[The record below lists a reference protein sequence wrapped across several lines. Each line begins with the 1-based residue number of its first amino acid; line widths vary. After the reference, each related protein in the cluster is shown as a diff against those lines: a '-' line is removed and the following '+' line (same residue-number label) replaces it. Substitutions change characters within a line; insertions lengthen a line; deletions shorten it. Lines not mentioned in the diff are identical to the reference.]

1 MDSEYTEKL
10 NELTLELQR
19 SIDRGKQL
27 AEENRVILSAISAF
41 STAANKNQIFE
52 ELKTLLNRYIKF
64 DHFLVISKDKVSE
77 EFRTLLTSNPIFEKI
92 VWPNGLKFKRVL
104 GGECIILFEPCKLEE
119 FTCLDSNC
127 VNQVNSAMIT
137 GIQAQTSDSVLI
149 LLGNLKGQF
158 SLESKE
164 TLSRFR
170 PLLERAISDIEH
182 KEELQRLVEI
192 RTRELRLA
200 QKLAEQANQSKS
212 NFLAMMSHELRTP
225 LNAVLG
231 LIDILRS
238 DSTSYQVEL
247 LEQMENSAE
256 LLLIIIND
264 ILDLSRIESGHFSL
278 HCHWIDLEK
287 KLDQSLVYHRQ
298 IAQDKGVQFN
308 VQSNKNTAIEYYT
321 DSARLTQILFNIV
334 GNAIKFTKQGCVD
347 IQLNYIEDGI
357 DIQVQDTGIGIEP
370 KRIEQLFTP
379 FIQADNS
386 ITRNYGGTGLGLAIT
401 KHLVELMGGTINVD
415 SKIDI
420 GTLFTLRIP
429 LNSRLKRPK
438 DKITYLQQ
446 STIAKNYH
454 ILVVEDTKTNQMV
467 IQLLLNKMG
476 YDVTIAENGLEAIEL
491 LEKSNDFDLV
501 LMDISMPIM
510 DGIMATRKIRSQD
523 IDIPIIALTAHT
535 AGGDKQNCID
545 AGMNDIV
552 LKPIRGKDIMNVV
565 NRFLPNNHT

>member
-27 AEENRVILSAISAF
+27 TEENRVILAAISAF

-64 DHFLVISKDKVSE
+64 DHFLVISKDKASE

-92 VWPNGLKFKRVL
+92 AWPNGLKFKRVL

-192 RTRELRLA
+192 RTCELRLA

-334 GNAIKFTKQGCVD
+334 GNAIKFTKQGRVD

-429 LNSRLKRPK
+429 LNSRLKRSK
-438 DKITYLQQ
+438 DKITYLQK

-491 LEKSNDFDLV
+491 LEKSNAFDLV

-535 AGGDKQNCID
+535 AGSDKQNCID

-565 NRFLPNNHT
+565 NRFLPNNHI

>member
-64 DHFLVISKDKVSE
+64 DHFLVISKDKASE

-92 VWPNGLKFKRVL
+92 TWPNGLKFKRVL

-127 VNQVNSAMIT
+127 VNQVSSAMIT

-334 GNAIKFTKQGCVD
+334 GNAIKFTKQGRVD

-429 LNSRLKRPK
+429 LNSRLKRSK
-438 DKITYLQQ
+438 DKITYLQK

-491 LEKSNDFDLV
+491 LEKSNAFDLV

-535 AGGDKQNCID
+535 AGSDKQNCID

-565 NRFLPNNHT
+565 NRFLPNNHI